1 MMNRK
6 IFCKLGPGQIIFLFC
21 LCLIATC
28 AAGTGLASG
37 TASSRQCAR
46 VCPLTE
52 ISRHVPILRQRTGPA
67 QTGGDFLESP
77 TVDYWQIFK
86 VETVP

>member
-1 MMNRK
+1 M
-6 IFCKLGPGQIIFLFC
+6 
-21 LCLIATC
+21 C

-37 TASSRQCAR
+37 TTSSRQCAR
-46 VCPLTE
+46 MCPLAG

-77 TVDYWQIFK
+77 TVDVRQIFE
-86 VETVP
+86 VETWP